1 MEYLLLSV
9 IVYLWL
15 VGGIFIAIGAADA
28 NFDGVARWR
37 IGLLV
42 LGWPFITMYAAFHV
56 LVPELVRLTKRIRIF
71 GRP

>member
-15 VGGIFIAIGAADA
+15 VGGIFMAIGAANA

-42 LGWPFITMYAAFHV
+42 LGWPFIIMYAAFYAS
-56 LVPELVRLTKRIRIF
+56 VPELVRLMKRIRVF